1 MEALKKNIKRIFLF
15 EYEYWKVRNLNE
27 LRSRLSKDFNILPV
41 ENLIEAIRETIGNI
55 ENIVKYSPEKALAVK
70 SATVEPAMIYFLIVE
85 EHEVGGK
92 IVLIETKH
100 SMYNY
105 NKILTG
111 MRAFGAYAGIKVW
124 FLNQLPVSR
133 QVSDSTSLSKN

>member
-15 EYEYWKVRNLNE
+15 EYEYWEVRNLNE
-27 LRSRLSKDFNILPV
+27 LRSRLSKDFNILSA
-41 ENLIEAIRETIGNI
+41 ENLVKAIRETVGNI
-55 ENIVKYSPEKALAVK
+55 ENLVKLSPEKTLAVK

-100 SMYNY
+100 SIYSY
-105 NKILTG
+105 NKIMTG
-111 MRAFGAYAGIKVW
+111 MRAFSAYAGIKTW
-124 FLNQLPVSR
+124 FISCIQPVHR
-133 QVSDSTSLSKN
+133 GNIA